1 VATLRKKL
9 LWLIAIRA
17 VALTV
22 VLGSAILVQIQAPGT
37 FPVDPFFF
45 LIGLTY
51 ALTALYAVTTRFA
64 ERHRWLIDLQLAGD
78 AVTVSAIVHLTGG
91 VTSYFSSL
99 YALPVIAASITL
111 YWRGGMLIAFLSGLL
126 YGGIVVLQY
135 SSPLAPTAAAALPP
149 IRLALF
155 TVGLNLFGLFAVA
168 VLSGYLAEGQ
178 RRADV
183 RLQRASNRI
192 ADLQAFNQHIIDS
205 LPSGL
210 ATVDADGRLLSFN
223 RAAQAITGLTLAD
236 ALARNAD
243 EVLQFPRDVLDGM
256 RGSGG
261 SGRYRAEF
269 GFGRPD
275 GSHIELGF
283 STAPFVTPAGLSG
296 YLVTFQD
303 VTHSKR
309 QEREARV
316 QQRLAA
322 VGEMAAGIAHEIRN
336 PLASMSGSMQVL
348 RQELS
353 LNEEQAQ
360 LMDIVLRESERLNDT
375 IRSFLAY
382 ARPQSREASRHDI
395 RGVLND
401 TATLLR
407 NSVELREDHEV
418 VVDASD
424 EPVWYFADENQIR
437 QIVWNLATNGLRA
450 MPSGGRLRLSVA
462 PELSPN
468 ASEPG
473 AVVRVED
480 QGVGIAPAELDR
492 IFQPFRGGFRGGT
505 GLGLA
510 IVHRI
515 VTDYGGT
522 IDVRSQPGVGTT
534 VEVHLPGRAP
544 ALTAPTE
551 ERKTALV

>member
-1 VATLRKKL
+1 
-9 LWLIAIRA
+9 
-17 VALTV
+17 
-22 VLGSAILVQIQAPGT
+22 
-37 FPVDPFFF
+37 
-45 LIGLTY
+45 
-51 ALTALYAVTTRFA
+51 
-64 ERHRWLIDLQLAGD
+64 
-78 AVTVSAIVHLTGG
+78 
-91 VTSYFSSL
+91 
-99 YALPVIAASITL
+99 
-111 YWRGGMLIAFLSGLL
+111 
-126 YGGIVVLQY
+126 
-135 SSPLAPTAAAALPP
+135 
-149 IRLALF
+149 
-155 TVGLNLFGLFAVA
+155 
-168 VLSGYLAEGQ
+168 
-178 RRADV
+178 
-183 RLQRASNRI
+183 
-192 ADLQAFNQHIIDS
+192 
-205 LPSGL
+205 
-210 ATVDADGRLLSFN
+210 
-223 RAAQAITGLTLAD
+223 
-236 ALARNAD
+236 
-243 EVLQFPRDVLDGM
+243 
-256 RGSGG
+256 
-261 SGRYRAEF
+261 
-269 GFGRPD
+269 
-275 GSHIELGF
+275 
-283 STAPFVTPAGLSG
+283 
-296 YLVTFQD
+296 
-303 VTHSKR
+303 
-309 QEREARV
+309 
-316 QQRLAA
+316 
-322 VGEMAAGIAHEIRN
+322 
-336 PLASMSGSMQVL
+336 MQVL

-515 VTDYGGT
+515 VTDYGGA

-534 VEVHLPGRAP
+534 VEVHLPGRTP
-544 ALTAPTE
+544 VLTAPTE

>member
-1 VATLRKKL
+1 
-9 LWLIAIRA
+9 
-17 VALTV
+17 
-22 VLGSAILVQIQAPGT
+22 
-37 FPVDPFFF
+37 
-45 LIGLTY
+45 
-51 ALTALYAVTTRFA
+51 
-64 ERHRWLIDLQLAGD
+64 
-78 AVTVSAIVHLTGG
+78 
-91 VTSYFSSL
+91 
-99 YALPVIAASITL
+99 
-111 YWRGGMLIAFLSGLL
+111 MLIAFLSGLL

-515 VTDYGGT
+515 VTDYGGA

-544 ALTAPTE
+544 VLTAPTE